1 MFDWAW
7 ADAYARNGMRYYPKL
22 VSASPYTPA
31 TGPKLLVAAQAPT
44 QSRQLLLSAALE
56 LATQAKASSLH
67 WLFTTAAETD
77 LLEQAGLVRRI
88 GCQFHWENRG
98 YADFD
103 AFLATL
109 SSAKRKNIRKER
121 RRVADA
127 GIVFRQ
133 LDGLSASHDDWE
145 TFHQLYESTFHRHG
159 GTPTLSLAFSSRSP
173 AACRGACC

>member
-1 MFDWAW
+1 MTASTATLRIIDRIGDIDGTAWNALGAAPYPFLRHEFLTALEEEDCLGERFGWLPRHLTLWDAEHRLVAAAPLYLKFNSYGEFVFDWAW

-88 GCQFHWENRG
+88 GCQFH
-98 YADFD
+98 
-103 AFLATL
+103 
-109 SSAKRKNIRKER
+109 
-121 RRVADA
+121 
-127 GIVFRQ
+127 
-133 LDGLSASHDDWE
+133 
-145 TFHQLYESTFHRHG
+145 
-159 GTPTLSLAFSSRSP
+159 
-173 AACRGACC
+173 